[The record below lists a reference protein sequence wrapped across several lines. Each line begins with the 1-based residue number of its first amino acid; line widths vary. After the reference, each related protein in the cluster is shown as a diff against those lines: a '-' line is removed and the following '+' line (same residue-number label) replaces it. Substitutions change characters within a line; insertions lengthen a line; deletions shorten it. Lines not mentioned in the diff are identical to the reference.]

1 MEAAKLPYD
10 DLNVLVATLL
20 FVVCMYLGE
29 VDDATYLSGPRYII
43 AQAVNHVGLHTI

>member
-10 DLNVLVATLL
+10 DLNILVATLL
-20 FVVCMYLGE
+20 FVEYMYLGE

-43 AQAVNHVGLHTI
+43 IQAVKHVGLHTI